1 MWTALQ
7 GLIDEGRELGLNE
20 GRKMGLNES
29 RDEVIT
35 GLIHILRNLHI
46 PDDLI
51 IENIQQEFGLPA
63 DTIKKLMN

>member
-20 GRKMGLNES
+20 SRNE
-29 RDEVIT
+29 VVT
-35 GLIHILRNLHI
+35 GLIRILRNLHI

-63 DTIKKLMN
+63 DTIKKFMN